1 MPLMQVVNKNL
12 HLPQIALSPHLL
24 NPDYSQSTSTLSHRM
39 KTRKH
44 AEKRLKVLAGTE
56 KKTRRQIRR
65 KNTNDKI
72 W

>member
-1 MPLMQVVNKNL
+1 
-12 HLPQIALSPHLL
+12 
-24 NPDYSQSTSTLSHRM
+24 M
-39 KTRKH
+39 KIRKH

-56 KKTRRQIRR
+56 KKNRRQIRR